1 MDRKTEFPSDKN
13 EEKEGKYQ
21 PSIKPS
27 AEIVSGLVRE
37 CLKGAAMVNFI
48 NLLSLKTDQKKASQK
63 QVNSSLLS
71 EFGSSIM
78 DKDELGCLY
87 FEKYEIEESCIFYA
101 NYRVSNYK
109 SENSKPNFCIDFE
122 DRTIYFLMPSLTNK
136 NSSLIRLNYLH
147 NRRSLV
153 DSTSVTLS
161 LKDLKG
167 AVRLQRSCNRPD
179 VRL

>member
-1 MDRKTEFPSDKN
+1 MDRKIEFPSDKI

-21 PSIKPS
+21 PSKKPS
-27 AEIVSGLVRE
+27 TEIVSCFVWE
-37 CLKGAAMVNFI
+37 YMKGAGMVNFI
-48 NLLSLKTDQKKASQK
+48 DLLSHKTDQKKASQK
-63 QVNSSLLS
+63 QVNPLLLS
-71 EFGSSIM
+71 EFVSGIM
-78 DKDELGCLY
+78 DKDKLGCLY
-87 FEKYEIEESCIFYA
+87 FDKDEIEESCIFYA
-101 NYRVSNYK
+101 IYLVSNYK